1 MYGSSIFSNT
11 GTPGYAGWV
20 ARTSDT
26 EGVADLL
33 EVLARLDLPVVT
45 SRRRGRVPDD
55 LVIQI
60 EGEQLP
66 VVVEVRGSPS
76 PAGIRHLVTRRTDDQ
91 AHHILVA
98 DRLTSFDKELLVE
111 AGWGYLDR
119 RGHLRLWLDRVRVD
133 TRIDPLVEV
142 VRRSPLD
149 TGTGR
154 AVAVCLLAA
163 TGPLTVRGIAKE
175 TGVAVSSV
183 STALA
188 GLRAESLVGE
198 SSTEAVGP
206 ELFWAL
212 AGRWG
217 VREQTIALKDA
228 PGPGDVGRTSQLG
241 LGLED
246 VEATVGW
253 ALRGDVAA
261 AAWGAPVVLQG
272 DAPPDFY
279 VPDARTLRIAKQ
291 LYGEAPAEID
301 RRATISVAPM
311 RYVVTHRYDAASR
324 GLSNSEWPVVHPVI
338 AALDLTRSGARGQE
352 ILEEFEP
359 PEGFRRVW

>member
-1 MYGSSIFSNT
+1 M
-11 GTPGYAGWV
+11 
-20 ARTSDT
+20 ARTSET
-26 EGVADLL
+26 EGEADLL

-45 SRRRGRVPDD
+45 SRRHVRLPDGD
-55 LVIQI
+55 GANLVIQV
-60 EGEQLP
+60 EGEDLP
-66 VVVEVRGSPS
+66 VVVEVKRSPS
-76 PAGIRHLVTRRTDDQ
+76 PAGIRRLVARRTDDRSR
-91 AHHILVA
+91 HVLVA

-119 RGHLRLWLDRVRVD
+119 RGHIRLWLDRVRID
-133 TRIDPLVEV
+133 TRIDPLVEA

-163 TGPLTVRGIAKE
+163 TGPLTVRGIARE

-198 SSTEAVGP
+198 SSTEGVGP

-217 VREQTIALKDA
+217 VRERTVALKEV
-228 PGPGDVGRTSQLG
+228 PGPSDEGRTLQLG

-246 VEATVGW
+246 VETSAGW
-253 ALRGDVAA
+253 VLGGDVAA
-261 AAWGAPVVLQG
+261 AAWGAPLVLQG

-279 VPDARTLRIAKQ
+279 VPDERTMRIAKQ
-291 LYGEAPAEID
+291 LYGEAAAEIG
-301 RRATISVAPM
+301 RRATVTVAPM
-311 RYVVTHRYDAASR
+311 RYDVTHRYDASARS
-324 GLSNSEWPVVHPVI
+324 LSKSEWPVVHPVI

-352 ILEEFEP
+352 ILDEFQP